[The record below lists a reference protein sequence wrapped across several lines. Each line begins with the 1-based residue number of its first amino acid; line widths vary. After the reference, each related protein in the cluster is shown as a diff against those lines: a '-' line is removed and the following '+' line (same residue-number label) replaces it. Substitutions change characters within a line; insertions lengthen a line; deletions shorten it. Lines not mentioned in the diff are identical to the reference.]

1 MNASHKCFL
10 NDINLIGMIAKIS
23 IGFLKKYQEISEVF
37 ANYSW
42 FIVIDT

>member
-23 IGFLKKYQEISEVF
+23 IGFLKKYLKFLQI
-37 ANYSW
+37 
-42 FIVIDT
+42 IVGL

>member
-10 NDINLIGMIAKIS
+10 NDINLGMIAKIS